1 MLFVSLDKNYLEV
14 ITMKKSFLAMLGLAV
29 SLIFTGCGGD
39 EPANTN
45 SGTTNSATTI
55 KIGASPVPHT
65 EILEEIKSD
74 LQAEG
79 VTLEIVEFNDYVQPN
94 IALNDKELDANFFQH
109 EPYLN
114 DFVKEHTEMN
124 LKNAGGVHVEP
135 MGIYSSKIKSL
146 EEVPFGGK
154 VSIPND
160 PTNGGRA
167 LLLLDK
173 AGLITLREGVAENAT
188 VQDIISNNN
197 DLQIQE
203 IEAAQLP
210 RTLDDV
216 DISVINTNFAM
227 NANLNPVDDALFMED
242 KTSPYVNIVA
252 VREGDENRPEIQ
264 SLMKALQ
271 SNKVKRFIEAKY
283 KGAIVPAF

>member
-1 MLFVSLDKNYLEV
+1 
-14 ITMKKSFLAMLGLAV
+14 MKKSFLAMLGLAV
-29 SLIFTGCGGD
+29 SLVFTGCGGGD
-39 EPANTN
+39 TTPPANEGGN
-45 SGTTNSATTI
+45 ANAPATI
-55 KIGASPVPHT
+55 KIGATPVPHA

-74 LQAEG
+74 LKEKNI
-79 VTLEIVEFNDYVQPN
+79 TLEIVEFNDYVQPN

-114 DFVKEHTEMN
+114 DFVKEHSEMK
-124 LKNAGGVHVEP
+124 LKNAGGIHVEP

-146 EEVPFGGK
+146 DELPFGAN

-160 PTNGGRA
+160 ATNGGRA
-167 LLLLDK
+167 LLLLEK
-173 AGLITLREGVAENAT
+173 AGLITLREGVAETAT

-197 DLQIQE
+197 DIHIQE

-227 NANLNPVDDALFMED
+227 NANLNPVNDALFMED

-252 VREGDENRPEIQ
+252 VRDGDENRPEIKT
-264 SLMKALQ
+264 LMQILQ
-271 SNKVKRFIEAKY
+271 SEKVKNFINEKY